1 MSKTE
6 KADVVAALD
15 PIVGLAVVSD
25 DGCAVCGSR
34 EGTLRT
40 STPRGALW
48 LVCECGWHRR
58 QLKRADVFAI
68 IRERRSMQQARQEMK
83 RAL

>member
-6 KADVVAALD
+6 KANVVTLD

-25 DGCAVCGSR
+25 DGCAVCGSH

-40 STPRGALW
+40 GAPRGTLW

-58 QLKRADVFAI
+58 ELRRADVFSI
-68 IRERRSMQQARQEMK
+68 IRERRSMRQARQELK